1 MIKQL
6 IDFFVFFS
14 IPDPYKT
21 QELCDRVVS
30 EDPFLR
36 IYCSDKYKTQRV
48 CNEAVVDSLA
58 TLKLIPDWLVTSK
71 MIKNLYNALCAYEN
85 ILYFNKDSGYV
96 VFSCNGMGI
105 LIKDLNYINLDS
117 NFDEDD
123 PDNIVLIRLLAGH
136 V

>member
-1 MIKQL
+1 M
-6 IDFFVFFS
+6 
-14 IPDPYKT
+14 
-21 QELCDRVVS
+21 
-30 EDPFLR
+30 
-36 IYCSDKYKTQRV
+36 

>member
-14 IPDPYKT
+14 IPDSYKT

-36 IYCSDKYKTQRV
+36 IYCPGKYKTQRV

-71 MIKNLYNALCAYEN
+71 MIKNIYNALYAYEN

-96 VFSCNGMGI
+96 VFSCNGVGI
-105 LIKDLNYINLDS
+105 LNIDLNYINLDS
-117 NFDEDD
+117 NFGEDD
-123 PDNIVLIRLLAGH
+123 HDTIILIRLLAGH
-136 V
+136 I

>member
-1 MIKQL
+1 M
-6 IDFFVFFS
+6 
-14 IPDPYKT
+14 
-21 QELCDRVVS
+21 
-30 EDPFLR
+30 
-36 IYCSDKYKTQRV
+36 

-71 MIKNLYNALCAYEN
+71 MIKNLYISLYAYEN